1 MLQIIIGSSLLSFF
15 HALIPHHWL
24 PLALAGK
31 SEKWSVKETI
41 RITLLIGLMHTFS
54 TIIIGIVIGIIGYK
68 LTDLFQ
74 SFENLL
80 APSILIGLGLFF
92 LVNNFIS
99 KDKHEHD
106 EHHHH
111 EPEEHHHHDVHN
123 NGEQNHEHNENHEHH
138 CNHHHDH
145 TTHHHLSE
153 EEIKFLS
160 RKSKRT
166 VISAIGTM
174 MVFSPCIEI
183 EAFYFTAGKYGWTGI
198 ALLSLIYFI
207 ITIVVMLS
215 CVLLAKKGLDYINKK
230 LHFFEHYSK
239 AIAGSVLIILGLLSV
254 FVQF

>member
-24 PLALAGK
+24 PLAVAGK

-41 RITLLIGLMHTFS
+41 QTTLLIGLMHTSS
-54 TIIIGIVIGIIGYK
+54 TIIIGIVVGIAGYK
-68 LTDLFQ
+68 LTGVFQ
-74 SFENLL
+74 SFENFI

-92 LVNNFIS
+92 VIRNFIS
-99 KDKHEHD
+99 VDKHAHD
-106 EHHHH
+106 EHNHH
-111 EPEEHHHHDVHN
+111 EHGEHPH
-123 NGEQNHEHNENHEHH
+123 HEHSEHHEHH
-138 CNHHHDH
+138 STHHHDH
-145 TTHHHLSE
+145 TTHHHMSE
-153 EEIKFLS
+153 EEIKMLS
-160 RKSKRT
+160 GKPKRA

-198 ALLSLIYFI
+198 ALLSLIYFL
-207 ITIVVMLS
+207 ITIVVMLT

-254 FVQF
+254 FIQF